1 MFFYVIPKPLENQYV
16 VAPTTT
22 GVESVARDVPRNPT
36 SFTGQFELES
46 LTLLCWSQK
55 KNRNKV
61 EMHAEMRT
69 VNGRMQIISQWRNR
83 FFGA

>member
-1 MFFYVIPKPLENQYV
+1 MAISPVCVFFLRNIKPLEIQYV

-22 GVESVARDVPRNPT
+22 GVESVARDVPWNPT

-55 KNRNKV
+55 KK
-61 EMHAEMRT
+61 
-69 VNGRMQIISQWRNR
+69 QKQS
-83 FFGA
+83 